1 MNNSFNIERIL
12 VENTIISL
20 SAIVKADYEPTG
32 RRLTLALV
40 NQSEVYLRNDLAE
53 STWEFLRSRFS
64 GCNEPLLLW
73 KIAATDKPKTTFHS
87 SSEFRVNE

>member
-53 STWEFLRSRFS
+53 STW
-64 GCNEPLLLW
+64 
-73 KIAATDKPKTTFHS
+73 
-87 SSEFRVNE
+87 